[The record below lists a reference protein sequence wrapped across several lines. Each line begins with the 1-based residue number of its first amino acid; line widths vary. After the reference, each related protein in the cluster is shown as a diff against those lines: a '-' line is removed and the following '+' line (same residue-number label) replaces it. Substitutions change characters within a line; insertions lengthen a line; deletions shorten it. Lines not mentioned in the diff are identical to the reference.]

1 MLFFIMHEGIKWR
14 TRMEYKNSNNLDQDK
29 FQRQFTKLM
38 KDFDKT
44 EAEILSQ
51 PKPITIETIDDGE
64 LSTLSQHERLLYIR
78 KARSKL
84 LDAA

>member
-14 TRMEYKNSNNLDQDK
+14 TRIEYKNSNNLDQDK

-38 KDFDKT
+38 KDFNKT

-51 PKPITIETIDDGE
+51 AKPITIETIDDNE
-64 LSTLSQHERLLYIR
+64 VITFSQYERLLYIR
-78 KARSKL
+78 QARSKL
-84 LDAA
+84 VA